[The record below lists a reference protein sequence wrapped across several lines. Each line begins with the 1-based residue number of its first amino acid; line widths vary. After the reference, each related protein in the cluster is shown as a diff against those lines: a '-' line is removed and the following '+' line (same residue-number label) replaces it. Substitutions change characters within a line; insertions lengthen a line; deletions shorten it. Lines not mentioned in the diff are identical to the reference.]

1 MKQEDKEYLDILEVL
16 SSDTFRI
23 LANNSLKDKI
33 LLM

>member
-23 LANNSLKDKI
+23 LANNK
-33 LLM
+33 